1 MEEKIIEFENNGEK
15 IKGVL
20 ALPDQKTE
28 KIVVIVHG
36 FTATKD
42 GPGNSFVKLAK
53 KLAENGFVALRFNF
67 RYTNENFT
75 EFEKMTISSE
85 VSDLKLIIKKMKEK
99 FKKIGLVGESMG
111 GIISVLCYSEKIN
124 CMVLWYPALFLK
136 DTRVGKWLSSKE
148 AIEELKLKG

>member
-1 MEEKIIEFENNGEK
+1 MEEKIVEFENDGEK

-28 KIVVIVHG
+28 KIVIIVHG

-53 KLAENGFVALRFNF
+53 KLAENGFAALRFNF

-85 VSDLKLIIKKMKEK
+85 VSDLKLIIQEMGRE
-99 FKKIGLVGESMG
+99 FKKIGLVGESME
-111 GIISVLCYSEKIN
+111 V
-124 CMVLWYPALFLK
+124 LFLYY
-136 DTRVGKWLSSKE
+136 
-148 AIEELKLKG
+148 AIPKKLIVWFFGILHYS